1 MFDRLSAITLRKSK
15 DYTDS
20 HGGGG
25 GGTSDYR
32 ELSHLP
38 KINSVELIGNKSLSD
53 LGIENNVQADWNE
66 ADSAENDFI
75 KNKPTL
81 GSLASKDSVSGSY
94 TPSGSVSVTKGDDTT
109 SSIGSMTG
117 VGTLPALTIDGTKL
131 KFSAGALPTKSDIS
145 VVTASGSVTASFS
158 GTQATITAE

>member
-32 ELSHLP
+32 ELSHQP
-38 KINSVELIGNKSLSD
+38 QVEGVTLIGNLSFED
-53 LGIENNVQADWNE
+53 LGA
-66 ADSAENDFI
+66 
-75 KNKPTL
+75 
-81 GSLASKDSVSGSY
+81 GSLAKKDSVSGSY

-109 SSIGSMTG
+109 SSVGSMTG